1 MSIPVIT
8 KVIRA
13 GSECP
18 EQGDL
23 KALEHEVVCNN
34 LGAKVEN
41 AHDVENT
48 SPVYSEAGT
57 IYCNPLPLCR
67 TLSATIRSDTDS
79 CPEDTSVEYNA
90 VVALTWSAPASDT
103 SGPTPLTDSI
113 DQLQIWRLHSSGPFD
128 DGEGVTAADWNTY
141 GRGNWQLVHTTGS
154 TATTFQDSTSVQ
166 VAPGTAGTGS
176 WATYPM
182 GRTTYFVGKIPT
194 KHHLTGSSGTG
205 AEDDEGHSLA
215 SITDGVA
222 PGTFWSLAKNCEA
235 GGEYGCQSHKYKYM
249 VIATTKCGSLLWTT
263 NPALLN
269 YYTGSNAIAEDKQLQ
284 STRMTEWQFEHLAS
298 TDGCGAAEVAIP
310 CCNLYP
316 CTFDQSFYVDCN
328 LTTTGTT
335 DPTTNYITFAL
346 DGRQVG
352 GAEAQCFHTTSNP
365 TLDPSNGSDLGQLY
379 FSCPDATTAEPCADG
394 VYYPTGGSPRPS
406 DTGYGSDGTDPHP
419 CHGSGSN
426 SSALGIMTY
435 IPPINWSGS
444 VTIPWKIKTE
454 CGFESTSTVT
464 INVHCPTCID
474 EEKRYNICDAT
485 IEQLSAEHIKGV
497 PHADAGGTKAIEQ
510 VPFSLYRK
518 GPGSLRNASYEYAT
532 MILRFTG
539 FPNANSRVTFKDAR
553 GISITLKFK
562 GGVTTS
568 DASVIDGDGYYE
580 VGLSGLSGGA
590 TGYEQ
595 LADRVV
601 STMNAQTKV
610 AITADDHSS
619 AGDGYFK
626 LTQDHAGPNGMTP
639 VATHGTTNI
648 TYIKLF
654 DNGGYTVSGSAYVVT
669 KGYDGLT
676 LTGSNS

>member
-23 KALEHEVVCNN
+23 KDLEHEVVCNR

-48 SPVYSEAGT
+48 SAVYSEAGT

-67 TLSATIRSDTDS
+67 TLTATIRSDTDT
-79 CPEDTSVEYNA
+79 CPEDQGTEYNA

-141 GRGNWQLVHTTGS
+141 GRGNWQLVHVTGAA
-154 TATTFQDSTSVQ
+154 ATTFQDSTSVQ

-205 AEDDEGHSLA
+205 AQDDEGHSLA

-222 PGTFWSLAKNCEA
+222 PGTFWSLAKDCEA
-235 GGEYGCQSHKYKYM
+235 GGEHGCQSHKYKYM

-269 YYTGSNAIAEDKQLQ
+269 YYTGSSAIAESKQLQ

-298 TDGCGAAEVAIP
+298 TDGCGAPEVAIP
-310 CCNLYP
+310 CCNLHP
-316 CTFDQSFYVDCN
+316 CANDQSFYVDCN
-328 LTTTGTT
+328 LTTNSIT
-335 DPTTNYITFAL
+335 DPTTNYITFTL
-346 DGRQVG
+346 DGRQKVG
-352 GAEAQCFHTTSNP
+352 GVYQCFHTTSS
-365 TLDPSNGSDLGQLY
+365 PSVGELY
-379 FSCPDATTAEPCADG
+379 FSCPDATVAEPCSDG

-406 DTGYGSDGTDPHP
+406 NTGYGADGTDPHP

-426 SSALGIMTY
+426 SSALGYMTY
-435 IPPINWSGS
+435 IPPVNFSGS
-444 VTIPWKIKTE
+444 VNFNWKIVTE
-454 CGFESTSTVT
+454 CGFESTATVT
-464 INVHCPTCID
+464 IDVHCPTCID

-485 IEQLSAEHIKGV
+485 IEQLSAEHPKADGV
-497 PHADAGGTKAIEQ
+497 EQ

-518 GPGSLRNASYEYAT
+518 GPGSLRTSTFEHASAT
-532 MILRFTG
+532 LRVGQTG
-539 FPNANSRVTFKDAR
+539 FPENNSK
-553 GISITLKFK
+553 LKFVDAGGVELILIFK
-562 GGVTTS
+562 TGVTTS
-568 DASVIDGDGYYE
+568 DASVITSGEYE
-580 VGLSGLSGGA
+580 VGTGGLSSA
-590 TGYEQ
+590 PAGYEE
-595 LADRVV
+595 LADRIV
-601 STMNAQTKV
+601 STINAQTK
-610 AITADDHSS
+610 AALTASDPGSVD
-619 AGDGYFK
+619 GDFK
-626 LTQDHAGPNGMTP
+626 VTQDLPGDSGNTQIVGSTSPNWKGSIIGSTSYF
-639 VATHGTTNI
+639 T
-648 TYIKLF
+648 
-654 DNGGYTVSGSAYVVT
+654 GGAVPISGSAYVVT

-676 LTGSNS
+676 VSGSNS